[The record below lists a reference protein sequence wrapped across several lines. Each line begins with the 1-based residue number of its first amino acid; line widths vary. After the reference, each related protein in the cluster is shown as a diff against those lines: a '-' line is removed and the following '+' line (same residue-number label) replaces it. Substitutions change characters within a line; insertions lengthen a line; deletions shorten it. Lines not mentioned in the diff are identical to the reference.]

1 MAGMFDGW
9 DTGQGGGTGI
19 FPPWLTQLL
28 QQTPP
33 DVLLQGIQAL
43 TGGSQQPPQQA
54 PTPTGDPMVP
64 PAAQFASMAPQGQG
78 YEPRKSIFD
87 RPDSIPGQPD
97 QYPGA
102 PQGGMQPPMAQGSP
116 MQLPGASAMA
126 QAPQQQQGGGMP
138 SFGGGLMDLGFNVF
152 MPRTM
157 AKYREQQ
164 QQAQITNMT
173 AQAFM
178 KKGGLDA
185 QTAYAIAADPV
196 MRKEYAQQLFAKPE
210 APLVVNG
217 KVVGRDGKLIA
228 DHSSP
233 PDPVKLSPGD
243 SLYTREGKELV
254 KGQPAGPKI
263 DDVTQIRKEVSA
275 LPEVKR
281 YGEAITAFN
290 TMATSHNKDSAA
302 ADLAFVYGVAKIFD
316 PDSVVREGEMKLVGS
331 AQSIPEDVKGFIK
344 RAAYGEGRLDAAA
357 RGRIL
362 EVAKAK
368 MEELDGAVK
377 TRTAPYDGIAERFG
391 IRRDDIQPVL
401 PKIAEIEQPAAA
413 TTAAPAA
420 PKIAVGPNGVKIIL
434 KDGKWVPYR

>member
-1 MAGMFDGW
+1 M
-9 DTGQGGGTGI
+9 
-19 FPPWLTQLL
+19 
-28 QQTPP
+28 
-33 DVLLQGIQAL
+33 
-43 TGGSQQPPQQA
+43 A
-54 PTPTGDPMVP
+54 PT
-64 PAAQFASMAPQGQG
+64 SMG
-78 YEPRKSIFD
+78 
-87 RPDSIPGQPD
+87 
-97 QYPGA
+97 
-102 PQGGMQPPMAQGSP
+102 
-116 MQLPGASAMA
+116 
-126 QAPQQQQGGGMP
+126 GGGM
-138 SFGGGLMDLGFNVF
+138 GALGGLGGMLLLG
-152 MPRTM
+152 PTRM
-157 AKYREQQ
+157 AALQQAQQEKQ

-178 KKGGLDA
+178 KRGGLDP

-217 KVVGRDGKLIA
+217 KIVSREGKLIA

-233 PDPVKLSPGD
+233 PEPVKLSPGD

-254 KGQPAGPKI
+254 AGAKPGPKL

-290 TMATSHNKDSAA
+290 TMAQAHTKDSAA

-362 EVAKAK
+362 EVARAK

-377 TRTAPYDGIAERFG
+377 TRTTPYDGIAERNG

-401 PKIAEIEQPAAA
+401 PKIANIEQP
-413 TTAAPAA
+413 PAA
-420 PKIAVGPNGVKIIL
+420 PGAPPPPPKFGDVQNG
-434 KDGKWVPYR
+434 YRFKGGNPADKNNWIKVQ